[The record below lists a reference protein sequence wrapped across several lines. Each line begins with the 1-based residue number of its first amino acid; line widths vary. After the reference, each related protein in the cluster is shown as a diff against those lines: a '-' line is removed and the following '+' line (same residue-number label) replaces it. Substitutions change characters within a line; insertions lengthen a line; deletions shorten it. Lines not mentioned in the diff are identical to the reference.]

1 MKIAVICDSATGYT
15 MKEAEALGMFYLP
28 LQVIE
33 NDKVYLDGIDI
44 TLQEVWDKIS
54 KGIMLGTSMPP
65 IGLIEELFE
74 KLIASG
80 YDQIIA
86 IPLSGG
92 LSSTS
97 KMLQATANRLNINLY
112 IVETFTTCN
121 VQKYLALRTQEL
133 VDANTDYDIII
144 NKLEDAIKHC
154 DTIIVPNDLDH
165 LAKGGRLTP
174 LAATLGGLLKIKPI
188 LMLNESTSGKIDVYQ
203 KVRTMSKALKRI
215 IELFEKQSIEEDW
228 EINILHTGAEKEAK
242 ELAILVAEKFP
253 NNPIILGNINPVI
266 SCHTG
271 LGCLGIQ
278 YIKKIK

>member
-1 MKIAVICDSATGYT
+1 
-15 MKEAEALGMFYLP
+15 EALGMFYLP

-44 TLQEVWDKIS
+44 TLDEVWSKIS
-54 KGIMLGTSMPP
+54 QGIMLGTSMPP

-74 KLIASG
+74 QLIAAN

-97 KMLQATANRLNINLY
+97 KMLQATASRLNIPLY
-112 IVETFTTCN
+112 VVECYTTVN
-121 VQKYLALRTQEL
+121 VQQYLAIRTQEL
-133 VDANTDYDIII
+133 VSSNTDYDTII

-154 DTIIVPNDLDH
+154 NTIIVPNDLDH

-215 IELFEKQSIEEDW
+215 IELFEEQSIEEDW
-228 EINILHTGAEKEAK
+228 DINILHTGAEKEAK
-242 ELAILVAEKFP
+242 ELAQLVAEKFP
-253 NNPIILGNINPVI
+253 NNKIILGNINPVI

>member
-1 MKIAVICDSATGYT
+1 MKIAVICDSATGLT
-15 MKEAEALGMFYLP
+15 KKEAEALGMFYLP

-44 TLQEVWDKIS
+44 TLDEVWSKIS
-54 KGIMLGTSMPP
+54 QGIMLGTSMPP

-74 KLIASG
+74 QLIAAN

-97 KMLQATANRLNINLY
+97 KMLQATASRLNIPLY
-112 IVETFTTCN
+112 VVECYTTVN
-121 VQKYLALRTQEL
+121 VQQYLAIRTQEL
-133 VDANTDYDIII
+133 VSSNTDYDTII

-154 DTIIVPNDLDH
+154 NTIIVPNDLDH

-215 IELFEKQSIEEDW
+215 IELFEEQSIEEDW
-228 EINILHTGAEKEAK
+228 DINILHTGAEKEAK
-242 ELAILVAEKFP
+242 ELAQLVAEKFP
-253 NNPIILGNINPVI
+253 NNKIILGNINPVI